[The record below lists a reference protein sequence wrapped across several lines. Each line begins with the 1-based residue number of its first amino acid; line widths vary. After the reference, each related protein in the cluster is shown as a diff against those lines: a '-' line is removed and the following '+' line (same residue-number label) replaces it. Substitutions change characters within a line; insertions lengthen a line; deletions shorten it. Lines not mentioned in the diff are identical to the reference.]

1 MGLETVVH
9 ISDLVASNPLAADS
23 RSEGDDHIRNI
34 KDALL
39 RDFPNI
45 NAIVSVTPAEL
56 NYLDGAT
63 SNIQAQITAIIV
75 GTIATLD
82 DDNFT
87 LRDNGTTTKKAQFQC
102 SGISAD
108 TTRTFTFPDANMTLV
123 GVDTTQTL
131 TNKTLTSPSLTTPT
145 LTSPVIAGTW
155 SSYTTSTGKALVMGF

>member
-1 MGLETVVH
+1 MGLESVTH
-9 ISDLVASNPLAADS
+9 ISDLVASYPLSTDT

-56 NYLDGAT
+56 NYLDGAS
-63 SNIQAQITAIIV
+63 SNIQAQIAGIV
-75 GTIATLD
+75 AGTISTVD
-82 DDNFT
+82 DGDFA
-87 LRDNGTTTKKAQFQC
+87 LQDNGTSTKKAQFQC

-131 TNKTLTSPSLTTPT
+131 TNKTLTSP
-145 LTSPVIAGTW
+145 VIDGTW

>member
-1 MGLETVVH
+1 MGLESVTH
-9 ISDLVASNPLAADS
+9 ISDLVASYPLATDT

-63 SNIQAQITAIIV
+63 SNIQAQITGIV
-75 GTIATLD
+75 TGTIATID

-87 LRDNGTTTKKAQFQC
+87 LQDNGTSTKKAQFQC

-131 TNKTLTSPSLTTPT
+131 TNKTLTTPT
-145 LTSPVIAGTW
+145 LTSPVIGGTW
-155 SSYTTSTGKALVMGF
+155 SSYTTTTGKALVMGF

>member
-1 MGLETVVH
+1 MGLESVTH
-9 ISDLVASNPLAADS
+9 ISDLVASYPLSTDT

-63 SNIQAQITAIIV
+63 SNIQAQITGIV
-75 GTIATLD
+75 AGTIATLD

-87 LRDNGTTTKKAQFQC
+87 LQDNGTSTKKAQFQ
-102 SGISAD
+102 
-108 TTRTFTFPDANMTLV
+108 
-123 GVDTTQTL
+123 
-131 TNKTLTSPSLTTPT
+131 
-145 LTSPVIAGTW
+145 
-155 SSYTTSTGKALVMGF
+155 

>member
-1 MGLETVVH
+1 MALETVVH
-9 ISDLVASNPLAADS
+9 ISDLVATNPVVSDS

-34 KDALL
+34 KDALK

-63 SNIQAQITAIIV
+63 SNIQTQITGIV
-75 GTIATLD
+75 AGTIATLD

-87 LRDNGTTTKKAQFQC
+87 LVDNSTSTKKAQFEC
-102 SGISAD
+102 SGISAS
-108 TTRTFTFPDANMTLV
+108 TTRTFTFPDANTTLV
-123 GVDTTQTL
+123 GTDLTQTL
-131 TNKTLTSPSLTTPT
+131 TNKTLTTPT